1 MEAHQFYPDG
11 FGDPGP
17 LLETA
22 QQDDAS
28 VPVMW
33 AGDAA
38 EGIAA
43 LLTYH
48 AVAAPARPFL
58 AGATARGRAVRR
70 TLRATTAAR
79 LSRSRTARRW
89 NLPGG

>member
-11 FGDPGP
+11 FRVRGP

-22 QQDDAS
+22 QQDDTS
-28 VPVMW
+28 VPVML

-43 LLTYH
+43 LLTYD
-48 AVAAPARPFL
+48 AVAAPA
-58 AGATARGRAVRR
+58 
-70 TLRATTAAR
+70 
-79 LSRSRTARRW
+79 
-89 NLPGG
+89 